1 MTGST
6 IPSRAPDGTRS
17 RLRRI
22 GRRSW
27 AAGGGRGG
35 WAGGP
40 PPPSPAPPRA
50 AWLRAARDGHAPGG
64 VRLFDLGARIWQES
78 EAWPATP
85 TVLHLGGTGRA
96 AADERDGSLTIVQPD
111 DDSAECLVH
120 DPWRPVPSLP
130 PGSDRALLDQRGD
143 VLTFTTP
150 PLTEPLPLAGRVSA
164 ELRAEADAP
173 DFDLSCTLSRV
184 VDGRVW
190 PIAGGHRRVA
200 RAEPVVTVDLRA
212 TCATL
217 FPGEALRLSVA
228 GASFPAFPVNPG
240 TGQDP
245 TRARAIDACTITIAV
260 RHGSRL
266 VVGG

>member
-1 MTGST
+1 M
-6 IPSRAPDGTRS
+6 
-17 RLRRI
+17 
-22 GRRSW
+22 
-27 AAGGGRGG
+27 
-35 WAGGP
+35 
-40 PPPSPAPPRA
+40 
-50 AWLRAARDGHAPGG
+50 
-64 VRLFDLGARIWQES
+64 
-78 EAWPATP
+78 P
-85 TVLHLGGTGRA
+85 T
-96 AADERDGSLTIVQPD
+96 
-111 DDSAECLVH
+111 
-120 DPWRPVPSLP
+120 LP
-130 PGSDRALLDQRGD
+130 PGSDHALVEQRGD

-150 PLTEPLPLAGRVSA
+150 PLTEPLLLVGWVSA
-164 ELRAEADAP
+164 QLRAEADAP

-184 VDGRVW
+184 VAGQVW
-190 PIAGGHRRVA
+190 PIATGHCRVA

-245 TRARAIDACTITIAV
+245 TRARAIDARTITVAV